1 MNRIFLL
8 LAVVTTEIQFV
19 CNASVVNTN
28 PKHTGNSGKTY
39 TFELETP
46 LACKM
51 WPQECMVSCL
61 ATLLCAGVCW
71 HHPVCRMNTKRM
83 LQVLDRNGGRI
94 DLSSLRKSSGNWVTK
109 PSSTGVQY
117 HINVCGPLNP
127 VSGHN
132 CSGM

>member
-1 MNRIFLL
+1 L
-8 LAVVTTEIQFV
+8 LAAVTTEIQFL
-19 CNASVVNTN
+19 CNTSAVNTN
-28 PKHTGNSGKTY
+28 PKFLGNSGKAY
-39 TFELETP
+39 LFELETP

-61 ATLLCAGVCW
+61 ATLVCAGVCW
-71 HHPVCRMNTKRM
+71 HHPSCRLNTECM
-83 LQVLDRNGGRI
+83 LQVLDHNGARV
-94 DLSSLRKSSGNWVTK
+94 DLSPLRKSSSNWVTK

-127 VSGHN
+127 VPAHN